1 MKKLIEEIT
10 KLSTYEYSRAAEK
23 FGKQHNSPHEAYA
36 VIKEEFE
43 EAQKNVFK
51 VEQILDEFWE
61 QTKAN
66 NTTLGE
72 NAVAALGRE
81 AILAACEFVQ
91 VAAMAY
97 KATLGYSG
105 GTNDEH

>member
-1 MKKLIEEIT
+1 MKKLIEEIK
-10 KLSTYEYSRAAEK
+10 KLSSEEYSRAAEK

-43 EAQKNVFK
+43 EVQENAFK
-51 VEQILDEFWE
+51 VEQLLDEFWE

-66 NTTLGE
+66 NITLCKS
-72 NAVAALGRE
+72 AVAALGRE
-81 AILAACEFVQ
+81 AILAACECVQ

-105 GTNDEH
+105 GTNGEH